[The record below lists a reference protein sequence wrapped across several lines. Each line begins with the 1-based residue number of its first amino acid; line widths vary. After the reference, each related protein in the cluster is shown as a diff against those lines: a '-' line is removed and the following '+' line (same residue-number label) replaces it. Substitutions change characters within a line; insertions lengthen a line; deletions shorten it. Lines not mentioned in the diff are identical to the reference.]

1 MLKIHTQIY
10 DKLEYFIEKNK
21 IPNIIFHG
29 HSGSG
34 KKMVVHNFLDKIYN
48 NDKKLKKKNTM
59 FVNCSHGGGI
69 KFIREELIF
78 FAKSILITT
87 IKHCLKV

>member
-10 DKLEYFIEKNK
+10 DKLDYFIKKNK

-29 HSGSG
+29 QSGSG
-34 KKMVVHNFLDKIYN
+34 KKIVVHNFLDKIYN
-48 NDKKLKKKNTM
+48 NDKTIKKKNTM

-69 KFIREELIF
+69 KFIG
-78 FAKSILITT
+78 
-87 IKHCLKV
+87 